1 MSEYLDKPAVE
12 RHGAFIVTQ
21 ITPDT
26 YLEPILGADYIRVP
40 EHTVTEVHRHNNSDA
55 VIYVT
60 MGRGTVFCNDDAI
73 PVRQGD
79 RIQIGRG
86 VYHGFQTTEE
96 AIEFVSLQ
104 SPPILDKKED
114 VFDRDIKTP

>member
-1 MSEYLDKPAVE
+1 MSEHLDRPPAE
-12 RHGAFIVTQ
+12 HHGAFIVTQ

-26 YLEPILGADYIRVP
+26 YLESILGADYIRVP
-40 EHTVTEVHRHNNSDA
+40 EHTVTEIHRHNHSDA
-55 VIYVT
+55 VLYVT
-60 MGRGTVFCNDDAI
+60 KGQGTVYCDEEAL

-86 VYHGFQTTEE
+86 VYHGFRTMDE

-104 SPPILDKKED
+104 SPPILDKKQD
-114 VFDRDIKTP
+114 AFDRDIKIP